1 MADLPVLSE
10 EDFDDV
16 GVSTEPMS
24 SGAPSKPLELGD
36 PTVIVDDVFITYRV
50 QGNGGA
56 KTSVPGVATAQAV
69 RRRLTGKGGAG
80 PGIHYVKAVRGVSF
94 VAHKGE
100 AIGLLGRNGSG
111 KSTILKGIAGLLPPT
126 KGRVYTSAQPALL
139 SVGGALVS
147 TLTGERNIR
156 LGALALGMSPEEA
169 DLRVE
174 EIAEFAGIGRFISM
188 PMTTYSSGMKARLRF
203 AIAAS
208 VTHDILLI
216 DEALATGDAD
226 FKARSSQRIRELR
239 DHAGTV
245 FLVSHSTGVV
255 RETCQRAIWMEQGK
269 IVMDGDAETVIKE
282 YEKDMNSHVG
292 RQAGAAG

>member
-1 MADLPVLSE
+1 MADLTVLSE
-10 EDFDDV
+10 EDFDDLD
-16 GVSTEPMS
+16 VSTGHAMDD
-24 SGAPSKPLELGD
+24 APSEPLELGD

-50 QGNGGA
+50 QGNGGGKA
-56 KTSVPGVATAQAV
+56 SVPGVAVAQAV
-69 RRRLTGKGGAG
+69 KRRLTGKGGAG
-80 PGIHYVKAVRGVSF
+80 PGIQYVKAVRGVSF

-100 AIGLLGRNGSG
+100 AIGLIGRNGSG

-126 KGRVYTSAQPALL
+126 RGRVYTSAQPALL
-139 SVGGALVS
+139 SVGGALVN

-169 DLRVE
+169 DVRVE
-174 EIAEFAGIGRFISM
+174 EIADFAGIGRFISM

-226 FKARSSQRIRELR
+226 FKARSSRRIRELR

-282 YEKDMNSHVG
+282 YEKDMNSHHG